1 MASNQLKNE
10 DLVLNIIVNGN
21 SAQSEIGRLSRA
33 MVDNKNKLKAAK
45 SEMQLLE
52 RQGQTNSTRY
62 RQLQQDVTRY
72 NQLLDAYRDRLAQV
86 RQSLRLED
94 QTIGDLEKTLKRL
107 TQLRK
112 QATPGSETY
121 NRLTQQM
128 AAVSSRL
135 AELRGQVQSTGG
147 ILASMQNQVKA
158 YFNSWVSGALALG
171 AAISGIRKATEDF
184 AKFDDQLSDVMKT
197 TNLNKEGVKGLNAE
211 LEKIET
217 RTKQEDLLGLARISG
232 KLGYT
237 EINDIVEFVRANNQ
251 LVVALNEDLG
261 GNVEETVNA
270 VGKLVDIF
278 KLKDTLSTEQAFLKV
293 GSAINELG
301 MASTAN
307 EGYIVDFTKRLSGIA
322 PLTGMTI
329 QQVMGLGATLD
340 ALGQSEEVSSTALS
354 KLFVKMASNADVY
367 SKYAGLKLNE
377 FKDLL
382 EKDFMSAFIR
392 VMEGVKKNSNGINE
406 LAATLGD
413 LGEDGGRTI
422 GVIGKLSENTEMLT
436 QQINLSNRA
445 FADGTS
451 LTQEYNVKNENSA
464 AKLEMARKEVAK
476 YWRELGEKLFPI
488 LTSGINLTTLFIR
501 VLGTLVTF
509 IANNIGVISTLT
521 AAVVAYY
528 TAVKIQTQWETIA
541 IAIKGALRVT
551 TLALSMAYN
560 ALTGNTIR
568 ARAAQK
574 LLNVEMALNP
584 YGLVAVAVVALTA
597 MMVKMVNSIYDAKE
611 AQKIVNDEM
620 QRAKELSDNLKT
632 STQELSAAINDSSL
646 TRYAQSKAFVELQ
659 KLYPDLLENMSLE
672 EFQAKGAAES
682 LFELNKAREEQEK
695 ALLRTNYDQAIS
707 EQKRLKEEY
716 TALSEMMRANK
727 NEAMPS
733 RLIRLLNELTVA
745 EERVK
750 EYGKKVADLDKAEFG
765 AKPLIEQLAYYNKIR
780 DAIKRQIDEM
790 EKQDGLIKQMNRGW
804 DNFQSRVNSIRLD
817 SLYAQLKDVG
827 QKINSLTPNKPESV
841 EKEIKTVGERRAYLE
856 KKLQELKAAFETL
869 NEKDIAG
876 RRKNLAERKRIQTQL
891 DALDM
896 KESTGSSSNN
906 AAEKAARA
914 ANKARL
920 RELEVE
926 KKSYQDKLKAEGLFQ
941 RDRNSLTAD
950 ELEKRAKITE
960 DHIKRENDINTKY
973 NHSQREQTNKDE
985 AELDRRAKNERKYRD
1000 KLIDKTDPLIQQE
1013 NEAYEQ
1019 RLISAGLFE
1028 VKREN
1033 MTEEQLR
1040 AMEVLENNHQ
1050 VAINKIDAEA
1060 IAQRTDLLLKSSK
1073 EEITD
1078 LKIKH
1083 NEELQ
1088 AVTSLQQA
1096 KEILATTLSVREL
1109 NKIKTL
1115 GQAKKL
1121 IRNKQDLEEQAALK
1135 RHLDELLEKLQM
1147 TLNSGQMD
1155 GINLSDS
1162 ILSEEEKKILLA
1174 KIREIKEQLAG
1185 LTGKDLTENLKVD
1198 ERSKTDLLGMTV
1210 EDWEKL
1216 FTNLDGSRESLA
1228 RVYGAVEGLIQVWSQ
1243 YNSFV
1248 AAGENAQLQKDEQAN
1263 KKKKSNLDQRLKAGT
1278 ITQEAYNAQVEKLDK
1293 DMEHKKSVVAHN
1305 QAKRERNVALMT
1317 AIVNT
1322 ASGITKAFPNP
1333 WLMALIAAVGAL
1345 QIGTIIKTPLP
1356 AIEGK
1361 EEGGYLNVTRS
1372 QDGRKFRA
1380 KSDPAKRG
1388 YVSTP
1393 TVIVGE
1399 SGDEFVANNDAVSN
1413 PQVRPILDILDI
1425 AQRNGTISSLKITD
1439 IIRST
1444 MPGRA
1449 NGGYVSNSTS
1459 NSPTTIIQSGSS
1471 EEITALIAEGN
1482 RINAALHEVL
1492 RNGVSVALLGPNG
1505 FNAKQAELQRIQNN
1519 ADL

>member
-1 MASNQLKNE
+1 MASNNLKNE

-33 MVDNKNKLKAAK
+33 MVDNKNKLKAAQ

-52 RQGQTNSTRY
+52 RQGQTNSARY

-94 QTIGDLEKTLKRL
+94 QTIGDLEKTLRRL
-107 TQLRK
+107 QTLRR
-112 QATPGSETY
+112 QATPGSETF

-128 AAVSSRL
+128 AAVSARL
-135 AELRGQVQSTGG
+135 AELRGQAQSTGG
-147 ILASMQNQVKA
+147 ILASMQNQLKS

-171 AAISGIRKATEDF
+171 TAVAGIRKATEDF
-184 AKFDDQLSDVMKT
+184 AKFDDKLSDVMKT
-197 TNLNKEGVKGLNAE
+197 TNLNKDSVIGLNKE
-211 LEKIET
+211 LENIQT
-217 RTKQEDLLGLARISG
+217 RTSQEDLLGLARISG

-354 KLFVKMASNADVY
+354 KLFIKMASNADVY
-367 SKYAGLKLNE
+367 SKYAGLQLTE

-422 GVIGKLSENTEMLT
+422 GVIGKLSENTEMLRA
-436 QQINLSNRA
+436 QINLSNQA
-445 FADGTS
+445 YANGTS
-451 LTQEYNVKNENSA
+451 LTQEYNVKNENAA

-476 YWRELGEKLFPI
+476 YWRELGEKLFPV
-488 LTSGINLTTLFIR
+488 LTSGVNLTTMFIR
-501 VLGTLVTF
+501 VLGTLITF
-509 IANNIGVISTLT
+509 LVNHIGVISSLT
-521 AAVVAYY
+521 VAVVAYY
-528 TAVKIQTQWETIA
+528 TAVKIQTQWDTIA
-541 IAIKGALRVT
+541 TAVKGTLRVV

-560 ALTGNTIR
+560 ILTGNTMR
-568 ARAAQK
+568 AQAAQR
-574 LLNVEMALNP
+574 LLNIEMALNP
-584 YGLVAVAVVALTA
+584 YGVVAVAIVALTA

-611 AQKIVNDEM
+611 AQKVVNDEM
-620 QRAKELSDNLKT
+620 QRARELSDNLKA
-632 STQELSAAINDSSL
+632 STQELSSAINDSSL

-659 KLYPDLLENMSLE
+659 KLYPELLENMSLE
-672 EFQAKGAAES
+672 EFQAKGAAQS

-695 ALLRTNYDQAIS
+695 ALIRTNYDQAIKD
-707 EQKRLKEEY
+707 QKRLKEEY
-716 TALSEMMRANK
+716 TALSETMRANK
-727 NEAMPS
+727 NEVMPS
-733 RLIRLLNELTVA
+733 RLIRLLNQLTLA

-765 AKPLIEQLAYYNKIR
+765 AKPLIEQLGYYNKLR

-790 EKQDGLIKQMNRGW
+790 EKQDALIKQMTRGW
-804 DNFQSRVNSIRLD
+804 DSFQARVNSIRLD
-817 SLYAQLKDVG
+817 SLYLQLKDVG
-827 QKINSLTPNKPESV
+827 KKIDSLTPNKAESI
-841 EKEIKTVGERRAYLE
+841 EKEIKTVGDRRAYLE

-876 RRKNLAERKRIQTQL
+876 RKKNLAERKRIQTQL

-896 KESTGSSSNN
+896 KESTGGSSSS
-906 AAEKAARA
+906 AADKAARA

-920 RELEVE
+920 RELEAE
-926 KKSYQDKLKAEGLFQ
+926 KKNYQDRQIAAGVFQ
-941 RDRNSLTAD
+941 KNIKSMTQDERN
-950 ELEKRAKITE
+950 ELLRLETEHQEKMNA
-960 DHIKRENDINTKY
+960 INKKY
-973 NHSQREQTNKDE
+973 NHSYQETAKKSTQELIDE
-985 AELDRRAKNERKYRD
+985 ANKEFNYLK
-1000 KLIDKTDPLIQQE
+1000 KLVDKTDPLIQQE

-1019 RLISAGLFE
+1019 RMKDAGLFG
-1028 VKREN
+1028 VQREK

-1040 AMEVLENNHQ
+1040 AMEILENNHQ
-1050 VAINKIDAEA
+1050 RNINKIDADA
-1060 IAQRTDLLLKSSK
+1060 IDKRTDEILAANKSF
-1073 EEITD
+1073 ITD
-1078 LKIKH
+1078 LRIQHSK
-1083 NEELQ
+1083 ELSQ
-1088 AVTSLQQA
+1088 ITTLAQA
-1096 KEILATTLSVREL
+1096 KEALSTKLTVKEL
-1109 NKIKTL
+1109 NRVTNL
-1115 GQAKKL
+1115 RQAKRL
-1121 IRNKQDLEEQAALK
+1121 ISNEQELEEQKALRK
-1135 RHLDELLEKLQM
+1135 HLDDLLAI
-1147 TLNSGQMD
+1147 LNNTMKSGKME
-1155 GINLSDS
+1155 GIDLSDEL
-1162 ILSEEEKKILLA
+1162 LSEEEKEKLKKRIQELNE
-1174 KIREIKEQLAG
+1174 EISKLKGVDQ
-1185 LTGKDLTENLKVD
+1185 TENLKTD
-1198 ERSKTDLLGMTV
+1198 DRAKTDILGMKI
-1210 EDWEKL
+1210 EDWESL
-1216 FTNLDGSRESLA
+1216 FKNVDTTAEGLQRI
-1228 RVYGAVEGLIQVWSQ
+1228 YGAVGGLVQVWGQ
-1243 YNSFV
+1243 YNALV

-1278 ITQEAYNAQVEKLDK
+1278 ITQEAYNAQIEKLDK

-1305 QAKRERNVALMT
+1305 QAKRERNVALMS

-1322 ASGITKAFPNP
+1322 ASAVTKALPNIF
-1333 WLMALIAAVGAL
+1333 LAALVGAMGGL
-1345 QIGTIIKTPLP
+1345 QVATILKTPLP

-1361 EEGGYLNVTRS
+1361 EDGGYLDVTRS
-1372 QDGRKFRA
+1372 QDGQQFRA
-1380 KSDPAKRG
+1380 KNNPDQRG
-1388 YVSTP
+1388 YVNSP

-1399 SGDEFVANNDAVSN
+1399 DGTEFVANNQAVRN
-1413 PQVRPILDILDI
+1413 PHIRPIIDILDR
-1425 AQRNGTISSLKITD
+1425 AQRNGTISSLKMND
-1439 IIRST
+1439 IIRTT
-1444 MPGRA
+1444 MSGRA
-1449 NGGYVSNSTS
+1449 TGGYVSNSTS
-1459 NSPTTIIQSGSS
+1459 TPSTTIIQSGSN
-1471 EEITALIAEGN
+1471 EEIIALITEGN

-1492 RNGVSVALLGPNG
+1492 KNGVSVALLGPNG